1 VPHRL
6 LLVDDEPTLRRVL
19 KRSLSRAGFEVVEAA
34 NGELAM
40 QLSRDESFDVVIT
53 DVRMPDMDGLD
64 LLEQLLTDDPDLP
77 VVLLTGSYEVSSR
90 EEAISIGAF
99 DCLRKP
105 TELCEVVRCLAR
117 AIEARQLRR
126 KDARRP

>member
-1 VPHRL
+1 L
-6 LLVDDEPTLRRVL
+6 T
-19 KRSLSRAGFEVVEAA
+19 RAGFEVVEAE
-34 NGELAM
+34 NGKLAI

-90 EEAISIGAF
+90 EEAVSIGAF

-105 TELCEVVRCLAR
+105 IELCEVVLCLAR

-126 KDARRP
+126 KDARRT